1 MCRQSMDPEL
11 VASQYAKIRAAF
23 AAHGC
28 DWVILS
34 PHYVRPGPVEGW
46 MGHGFNQVISAF
58 QPSEWSCVR
67 VGTTNMTVITGKR
80 SQN

>member
-1 MCRQSMDPEL
+1 MDPEL

-34 PHYVRPGPVEGW
+34 PHYVRPGPVESW
-46 MGHGFNQVISAF
+46 MGDGFDQVISVFSTQMSGLVFVCA
-58 QPSEWSCVR
+58 R
-67 VGTTNMTVITGKR
+67 VT
-80 SQN
+80 

>member
-11 VASQYAKIRAAF
+11 VASQYAKIRAVF

-46 MGHGFNQVISAF
+46 MGDGFDQVISAF
-58 QPSEWSCVR
+58 STQVSGPVFVCAR
-67 VGTTNMTVITGKR
+67 LT
-80 SQN
+80 